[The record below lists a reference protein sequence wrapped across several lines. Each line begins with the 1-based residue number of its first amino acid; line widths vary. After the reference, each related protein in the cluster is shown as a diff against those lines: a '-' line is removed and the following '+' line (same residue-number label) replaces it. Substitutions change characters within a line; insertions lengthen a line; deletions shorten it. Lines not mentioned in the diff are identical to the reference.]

1 MAVYKRSYKGY
12 NGAYTPEWSRFRVL
26 TRYASR
32 GLFKSK
38 FLTGFFVLC
47 FFPFLITAL
56 MIYLNHNTTILA
68 MFKMGRGLLFNID
81 SSFFSRYLQTQVG
94 FAFILTAFIGP
105 GLISPDLANNALVLY
120 FCRPFTRTE
129 YVGGK
134 LLVLATLLSYIT
146 WIPGLVLFA
155 IEGSLSGWQWTVS
168 NFYIAIAL
176 LLSSWMTILV
186 LSLLALALS
195 AWVKWKPVAGALV
208 LGVLFFGTGFA
219 AAINAIMRTSEGYLV
234 SIPTLLAIVTHA
246 LFRQNQLT
254 DLPPV
259 EACVALLA
267 ISAGCLYLLGRKIKA
282 YEVVR

>member
-12 NGAYTPEWSRFRVL
+12 AGTYTPEWSRFRVL

-38 FLTGFFVLC
+38 FMTGFFVLC
-47 FFPFLITAL
+47 FFPFLVTAS
-56 MIYLNHNTTILA
+56 MIYLNHNATILA
-68 MFKMGRGLLFNID
+68 MFKMGNRTMVDID

-94 FAFILTAFIGP
+94 FAFILTAFVGP
-105 GLISPDLANNALVLY
+105 GLISPDLANNGLVLY
-120 FCRPFTRTE
+120 FCRPFSRAE
-129 YVGGK
+129 YVAGK

-146 WIPGLVLFA
+146 WIPGLVLFV
-155 IEGSLSGWQWTVS
+155 IEGSLSGWNWMVA
-168 NFYIAIAL
+168 NFYIAVAIV
-176 LLSSWMTILV
+176 LSSLIMILV

-219 AAINAIMRTSEGYLV
+219 AAVNGIMRTSEGSLF
-234 SIPTLLAIVTHA
+234 SIPTLLTIVMRS
-246 LFRQNQLT
+246 LFRLDKFF
-254 DLPPV
+254 DLPP
-259 EACVALLA
+259 AQAWVALLVIA
-267 ISAGCLYLLGRKIKA
+267 AGCLFLLGRKIKA

>member
-26 TRYASR
+26 TRYGSR

-38 FLTGFFVLC
+38 FLTGFFAVCL
-47 FFPFLITAL
+47 FPFLITAAL
-56 MIYLNHNTTILA
+56 IYLNHNATILA
-68 MFKMGRGLLFNID
+68 MFKFGKNVVNID
-81 SSFFSRYLQTQVG
+81 SSFFSQYLQTQVG
-94 FAFILTAFIGP
+94 FAFILTAFVGP

-129 YVGGK
+129 YVTGK

-146 WIPGLVLFA
+146 WIPGLVLFT
-155 IEGSLSGWQWTVS
+155 IEGSLSGWHWMIA
-168 NFYIAIAL
+168 NFYIAVAII
-176 LLSSWMTILV
+176 LSSLMLILV

-208 LGVLFFGTGFA
+208 LGVMFFGTGFGA
-219 AAINAIMRTSEGYLV
+219 AVNGIMRTSEGYLF
-234 SIPTLLAIVTHA
+234 SIPTLLTIVMHS
-246 LFRQNQLT
+246 LFRLGRFT
-254 DLPPV
+254 DLPPA
-259 EACVALLA
+259 EACIALLI
-267 ISAGCLYLLGRKIKA
+267 ISAGCLFLLGRKIRA